1 MCEGIRDN
9 FLGASIQVLFGPL
22 RSKIP
27 VLYRSAEVH
36 LYEWGCEGRNTIRQP
51 SMGPLKEWPQGCC
64 VPLESIKAGEWD
76 YFRPRSCKVPAT
88 AFAVKDHAGV
98 TRWFDV
104 DAKAYLQGVYAS
116 PWYEPKVYLVSV
128 PAPKDVAH
136 IAVRWPRIVGG
147 AKSWRTFQR
156 KI

>member
-1 MCEGIRDN
+1 MCEGIRYK
-9 FLGASIQVLFGPL
+9 LMGASVQVLFGPL
-22 RSKIP
+22 SSKIP
-27 VLYRSAEVH
+27 VLYRSGEVH
-36 LYEWGCEGRNTIRQP
+36 LYEWGCEGRNTIKQP

-64 VPLESIKAGEWD
+64 ATLESIKSGEWD

-88 AFAVKDHAGV
+88 AFAIKDRAGV

-104 DAKAYLQGVYAS
+104 ASGGYLQGVYAS

-128 PAPKDVAH
+128 PAPAEMAQFAD
-136 IAVRWPRIVGG
+136 RWPRIVGG
-147 AKSWRTFQR
+147 VRSWRTFQR